1 AGRLFFCALWLNTKT
16 QNTPMC
22 LPGWRRFKSGCY
34 QLSSTS
40 NTWEFARQDCEGSGA
55 HLVILTDKAEEVFVI
70 YVHINFS
77 CAEKFWI
84 GLKAEDTSDTCVCTW
99 TWVDGSSLCYRG
111 WIKPFRN
118 QNCIGCR
125 TMFKL
130 DFPPY

>member
-1 AGRLFFCALWLNTKT
+1 
-16 QNTPMC
+16 MC

-77 CAEKFWI
+77 CSLLSSKQNFVT
-84 GLKAEDTSDTCVCTW
+84 EDTSDTCVCTW
-99 TWVDGSSLCYRG
+99 TWVDGSSLSGFDHLVKSSLESCFCSN
-111 WIKPFRN
+111 KFRRIS
-118 QNCIGCR
+118 QH
-125 TMFKL
+125 FKIFCQVFIYFFRYL
-130 DFPPY
+130 N

>member
-1 AGRLFFCALWLNTKT
+1 RGKLFSMRNAQ

-55 HLVILTDKAEEVFVI
+55 HLVILTDKAEENFVSS
-70 YVHINFS
+70 FGG
-77 CAEKFWI
+77 AEKFWI

-99 TWVDGSSLCYRG
+99 TWVDGSSLCYRCAHVAQNHAWLVG
-111 WIKPFRN
+111 PCDESYYWICEKE
-118 QNCIGCR
+118 
-125 TMFKL
+125 L
-130 DFPPY
+130 